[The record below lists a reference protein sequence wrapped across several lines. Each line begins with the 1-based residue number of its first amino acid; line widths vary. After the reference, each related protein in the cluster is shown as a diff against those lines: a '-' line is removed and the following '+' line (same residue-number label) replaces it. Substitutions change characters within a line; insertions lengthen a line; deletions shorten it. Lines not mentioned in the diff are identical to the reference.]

1 MKAALIAFVLLTTSA
16 AAADNLYPLYAAG
29 KYEEAVKAGVAEAD
43 APGYAIAARAV
54 LAEAVL
60 APAPCMACLKRAED
74 FARKAVAADPAN
86 ADGQVWLAVS
96 LGYQAR
102 ITGAVVAR
110 LHDAPGQS
118 KAALEAA
125 VKAAPD
131 NPFAVSALGGWHIEV
146 VRGGGAFMAGLLY
159 GAKESTALSLFD
171 RAVHLAPGNVAVRYQ
186 IGLSLSGFDPD
197 KYRARIDSELQ
208 AATKAVPASLYEK
221 AMQGRAGE
229 LLALLR
235 AGAADKFA
243 ALVHKYQGYPE

>member
-1 MKAALIAFVLLTTSA
+1 MKAALIALLLCATPA
-16 AAADNLYPLYAAG
+16 MAADGLYPLYAAG
-29 KYEEAVKAGVAEAD
+29 KYEEAVKAGVAEGD

-60 APAPCMACLKRAED
+60 APSPCMPCLKRAED
-74 FARKAVAADPAN
+74 FARKAVAADPTY
-86 ADGQVWLAVS
+86 ADGQIWLAVA

-102 ITGAVVAR
+102 ITGPVAAR

-131 NPFAVSALGGWHIEV
+131 SPFAVSALGGWHIEV
-146 VRGGGAFMAGLLY
+146 VRGGGAFLAGLLY
-159 GAKESTALSLFD
+159 GAKESTALGLFD
-171 RAVHLAPGNVAVRYQ
+171 RAVRLAPGNVAVRYQ
-186 IGLSLSGFDPD
+186 IGLSLSGFDAV

-208 AATKAVPASLYEK
+208 AAIKDSPASLYET
-221 AMQGRAGE
+221 AMQARAAD

-235 AGAADKFA
+235 QGPADRFA
-243 ALVHKYQGYPE
+243 AVLRKYQGYPE